1 MDLKLIYRLIIQQ
14 KAAVFLNIFCL
25 SIAFAVLYV
34 VLKQAAYDFSFDRC
48 YPKGE
53 DIYQLGYW
61 NQVSGTH
68 EVTIAYP
75 VIQQTLDLIPEV
87 EAYTILLCDGAK
99 YTTFYYQDQK
109 FSKVAYMGVSP
120 GYMQVFQPRIVA
132 GDVKEAFRSQDGL
145 IIPSS
150 LSRVWFGDDDPIN
163 QRVGFGA
170 ATNQWTVK
178 AVYQDFPENS
188 SMVNGVL
195 YCLPEDKDWTEWSY
209 LCFLRA
215 YPGIEGKCLE
225 EKIERMTDTV
235 FGEGNPTSAVRTFG
249 LTSMKDVYFSPD
261 IQIVLKSTGH
271 GNRELTW
278 CLLLVGVLIIV
289 VAYINFIN
297 FSTALAPARIGTLN
311 ICKITGA
318 SVFNLRF
325 TIILEAVLLSVGAWL
340 IAVVWVYIF
349 SVTDLAKTYFSCSL
363 NPFENILLYISL
375 GGCSILFGILSG
387 LYPAY
392 YMTTFQPAMVLKGR
406 FGLSRQ
412 GRKLR
417 NGLLIFQFVVT
428 MVLIVIASFI
438 MIQRNY
444 LTHYS
449 WGYSK
454 ENVIYAP
461 TNKTIEKS
469 LETFREELMRVPGIL
484 DVTASRYLPGDKFMT
499 WGQMLGDKYVS
510 FAAWPVEPNFLSFF
524 KIPVEEGENFSHIPE
539 GKDLVIFNRKMVQK
553 FDLQQ
558 IVGLKDISCFRNE
571 GEVIGIA
578 KDVHFASLHHAV
590 GPLAFVCG
598 DDMWNEYIFIKIA
611 PAQIRETIQY
621 IKDCFEKFGSPACQI
636 TFLDEHIEQLYQ
648 REEHLSQVIS
658 LMGVITILIALA
670 GIYGLI
676 LFNIRYK
683 VKEIGVRKI
692 NGASEWQVMWM
703 LNRIF
708 VCLSGIGFLIACP
721 LSYWLVDNWLSGY
734 PYHTPIYWWVFLLAF
749 MITLFVTF
757 VTVGYRSWK
766 AATSNPA
773 NAVKME

>member
-1 MDLKLIYRLIIQQ
+1 MSLKLIYRLIIRQ
-14 KAAVFLNIFCL
+14 KAAVFLNVFCL

-61 NQVSGTH
+61 NKASGTY
-68 EVTIAYP
+68 EVTAAYP
-75 VIQQTLDLIPEV
+75 FIQQTLDLIPEV
-87 EAYTILLCDGAK
+87 EVYTILWCGGENYAD
-99 YTTFYYQDQK
+99 FYYQDQK
-109 FSKVAYMGVSP
+109 FTNIAYMGISS

-132 GDVKEAFRSQDGL
+132 GDVEEAFRSGDGL
-145 IIPSS
+145 IVPLS
-150 LSRVWFGDDDPIN
+150 LSRVWFGNDDPIN
-163 QRVGFGA
+163 QRVGWGT

-178 AVYQDFPENS
+178 AVYEDFPENS
-188 SMVNGVL
+188 SMINGVL
-195 YCLPEDKDWTEWSY
+195 YHAQEDKSWSEWSY
-209 LCFLRA
+209 LCFLRV

-225 EKIERMTDTV
+225 EKIERMADTV
-235 FGEGNPTSAVRTFG
+235 LGEGNPTSAVRTFG

-261 IQIVLKSTGH
+261 IQTVLKSTGH

-325 TIILEAVLLSVGAWL
+325 NVILEAVLLSVGAWL
-340 IAVVWVYIF
+340 IALVWVYVF

-363 NPFENILLYISL
+363 NPFENILLYVSL
-375 GGCSILFGILSG
+375 GGCSVLFGILSG
-387 LYPAY
+387 FYPAY
-392 YMTTFQPAMVLKGR
+392 YMTTFQPAVVLKGK

-417 NGLLIFQFVVT
+417 NGLLIFQFFVT
-428 MVLIVIASFI
+428 ITLIAAASFI
-438 MIQRNY
+438 MLQRNY
-444 LTHYS
+444 LTHYF

-454 ENVIYAP
+454 ENVVYVP
-461 TNKTIEKS
+461 TNKTIENS
-469 LETFREELMRVPGIL
+469 LETFREELMRVPGIQ
-484 DVTASRYLPGDKFMT
+484 DVTASRYLPGDEFMT
-499 WGQMLGDKYVS
+499 WGRILGDKHVS

-524 KIPVEEGENFSHIPE
+524 KIPVEEGENFSHVPE
-539 GKDLVIFNRKMVQK
+539 GKDFVIFNRKMVQK

-558 IVGLKDISCFRNE
+558 IVGLKGISCFRNK

-578 KDVHFASLHHAV
+578 KDVHFASLHYAV

-598 DDMWNEYIFIKIA
+598 DDMWNEYIFIKIV

-670 GIYGLI
+670 GIYGLV
-676 LFNIRYK
+676 LFNIRHK

-692 NGASEWQVMWM
+692 NGAGEWQVMWM

-708 VCLSGIGFLIACP
+708 VCLSGIGFVIACP
-721 LSYWLVDNWLSGY
+721 LSYWLVDHWLSGY

-773 NAVKME
+773 DAVKME